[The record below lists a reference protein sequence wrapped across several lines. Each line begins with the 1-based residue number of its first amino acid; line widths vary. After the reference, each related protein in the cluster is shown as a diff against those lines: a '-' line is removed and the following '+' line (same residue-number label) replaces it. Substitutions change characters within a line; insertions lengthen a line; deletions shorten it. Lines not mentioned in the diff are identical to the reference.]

1 MRREGRAV
9 LQEQDIL
16 LGREKNLPANCPVVV
31 PEHRDRLP
39 VLTIDPE
46 TGSPQLQCVLSLWPQ
61 THLHVF
67 GSF

>member
-16 LGREKNLPANCPVVV
+16 LDREKNLPTNCPAVV
-31 PEHRDRLP
+31 PEHRDHLP

-46 TGSPQLQCVLSLWPQ
+46 TGSPQLQCVLSL
-61 THLHVF
+61 
-67 GSF
+67 